1 MRKLLFENLGF
12 KIVSVLLAIMLW
24 FFVTSRGESEMSI
37 DVPLE
42 YKNIPAGLEIVNH
55 SMKTVTLN
63 IKGQERFMKT
73 IKPSDIRVPLDLSK
87 AKKGEGVYYI
97 DRNDLRLPRSISIMN
112 INPSSIRITTEE
124 TMTKTV
130 RVLPLI
136 TGEPAIGYY
145 KKAVEVSPQ
154 SVVIEGV
161 RSEILK
167 TGSVKTEPL
176 DISGYSETTT
186 QNLKLDLW
194 GRNIRSRTN
203 DVDVKVVIGARRE

>member
-1 MRKLLFENLGF
+1 MRKILFENLGF
-12 KIVSVLLAIMLW
+12 KIVSVLLAVMLW

-63 IKGQERFMKT
+63 IKGQERFMKN
-73 IKPSDIRVPLDLSK
+73 IKLSDTRVPLDLSK
-87 AKKGEGVYYI
+87 AKKGEGIYYI
-97 DRNDLRLPRSISIMN
+97 DRNDIRLPRSISIMS
-112 INPSSIRITTEE
+112 INPSSIKITTEE

-130 RVLPLI
+130 RVLPI
-136 TGEPAIGYY
+136 VTGEPAIGYY

-161 RSEILK
+161 RSEIMK
-167 TGSVKTEPL
+167 IGSVKTEPL

-203 DVDVKVVIGARRE
+203 DVDVKVMIGAKKG